1 MVAGGIYTL
10 LIIRHLESEKNILNQ
25 FSSTDDVEQLTAKG
39 LKQGE
44 EVAKAIYDFIVSN
57 GLSVTNVY
65 CANSRRA
72 KLTATYIA
80 KVLGVN
86 IMAFDELRSNNSGEL
101 KGKAEGEAWE
111 INPLFMKQLSLFRA
125 GIFSSYD
132 FVKIS
137 EREDKHEFEFR
148 VMQCIESI
156 LKIDSGTL
164 QVIVLHHSSL
174 TATII
179 YYARKYYN
187 YPMSFYGH
195 IACELGNIYLIDN
208 KDILLCN
215 EPASKLLEVKI

>member
-1 MVAGGIYTL
+1 MLTGGIYTL
-10 LIIRHLESEKNILNQ
+10 LIMRHLESEKNILNQ
-25 FSSTDDVEQLTAKG
+25 FSSTDDIEQLTTEG

-44 EVAKAIYDFIVSN
+44 KAAKAIYDFTLSN

-65 CANSRRA
+65 CANSKRA

-86 IMAFDELRSNNSGEL
+86 IMAYNELRSNNSGEL
-101 KGKAEGEAWE
+101 KGKAESEAWE

-125 GIFSSYD
+125 GVFSSYD
-132 FVKIS
+132 FVRVR
-137 EREDKHEFEFR
+137 EREDKHEFECR
-148 VMQCIESI
+148 VMQCIKNI
-156 LKIDSGTL
+156 LKIDNGTL

-174 TATII
+174 TATVI

-195 IACELGNIYLIDN
+195 IACELGNIYLINN
-208 KDILLCN
+208 KEILLCN
-215 EPASKLLEVKI
+215 ESASKLLEVKI